1 MIKLVLSDIDD
12 TLIPLGSK
20 YASKYVIDSIY
31 NLQSSGVYFA
41 PATGRDMDGLEKLFK
56 GHPDCYKTA
65 LVSNAKIIRHNN
77 ANIKINYL
85 SSTELEKVYQVIKYD
100 PFSFMI
106 VRTNGVDFLLGYD
119 KNLKVNWEELD
130 IPNNLRTLV
139 KMPQSPIISATII
152 CMKEQSYL
160 SKLLIQLN
168 KETDQL
174 DFLASSSH
182 IVDIC
187 KTGWNKASGLNIL
200 LDELGITK
208 QEVLFFGDSQNDLPL
223 INALPYSV
231 AVQNATPEV
240 INQATFTIGNCKDN
254 SVARFFTKLIEY
266 NKHDV
271 PVCKWDIQQT

>member
-20 YASKYVIDSIY
+20 CASKCVIESIY

-41 PATGRDMDGLEKLFK
+41 PASGRDTDGLEKLFQ

-77 ANIKINYL
+77 INIKISYL
-85 SSTELEKVYQVIKYD
+85 NSTELEKVYKVINKD

-106 VRTNGVDFLLGYD
+106 VRTKEQDFLLGYD
-119 KNLKVNWEELD
+119 KELKVNWDKLD
-130 IPNNLRTLV
+130 IKNNLRTLV
-139 KMPQSPIISATII
+139 KMPQTPIISATII
-152 CMKEQSYL
+152 CVKELSYL
-160 SKLLIQLN
+160 SRLLLQLN

-187 KTGWNKASGLNIL
+187 QTGWNKASGLNIL
-200 LDELGITK
+200 LNELGITK

-223 INALPYSV
+223 IDALPYSV
-231 AVQNATPEV
+231 AVENATDEV
-240 INQATFTIGNCKDN
+240 KKRATFTIGSCSEN

-271 PVCKWDIQQT
+271 PVCKWDIQKT